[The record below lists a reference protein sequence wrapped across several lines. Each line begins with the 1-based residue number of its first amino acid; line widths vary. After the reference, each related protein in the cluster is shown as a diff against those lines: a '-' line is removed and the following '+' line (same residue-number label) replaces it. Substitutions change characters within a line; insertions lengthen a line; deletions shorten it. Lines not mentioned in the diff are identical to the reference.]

1 MKGKQTMKNL
11 LIATALV
18 ATTTSAYANEAA
30 RATVR
35 DVYRNDTVSVP
46 REIQDCH
53 MIDVP
58 IYETVRRQRDAGAGA
73 LGGMI
78 IGGLLG
84 KGLTGKDDGAAV
96 GAVMGGIIGANEA
109 SKGRDEQVIIGY
121 RQEQRCVKD
130 VVYEKQNVRVYSHSE
145 AVFVYEG
152 KRYKL
157 EFQK

>member
-1 MKGKQTMKNL
+1 MKKL
-11 LIATALV
+11 LLATALV
-18 ATTTSAYANEAA
+18 ASTTSAYANEAA

-58 IYETVRRQRDAGAGA
+58 VYETVRRQGDAGAGA

-96 GAVMGGIIGANEA
+96 GAVMGGIIGANNA
-109 SKGRDEQVIIGY
+109 QTRDEQVITGY